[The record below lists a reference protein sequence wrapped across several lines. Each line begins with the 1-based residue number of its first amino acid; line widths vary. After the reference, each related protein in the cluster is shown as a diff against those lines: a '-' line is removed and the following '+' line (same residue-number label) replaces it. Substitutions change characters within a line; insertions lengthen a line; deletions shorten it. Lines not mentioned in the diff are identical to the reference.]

1 MSNKVVVDVYNNI
14 IQDVVNSVRD
24 RFEEEG
30 LDDDGAQQLKDLW
43 EANLRATRV
52 APFDPDYLATDP
64 TLPLE
69 YPVEDPVGYAGDIP
83 FGQPI
88 GAYGDAGADVYQG
101 GLRGGASGPMR
112 IRGGASSEEEEDEE
126 EDYEDEEDVK
136 PFLGGDGS
144 ALGGHGANHD
154 QQIFKQYAGFAKTE
168 DEDYDDAESSR
179 KPRDIKGAIKRDP
192 NVQPNENGIYPGE
205 EIIDSDLDDSEE
217 EDEFAGP
224 EDEDE
229 DPEDDLTKDVMYCIC
244 DKVARVKN
252 KWKVTFRD
260 GFIRANG
267 KEYLFNRCTGEFE
280 W

>member
-1 MSNKVVVDVYNNI
+1 MSNKIVVDVYNTI

-30 LDDDGAQQLKDLW
+30 LDDDGAQQLKDVW
-43 EANLRATRV
+43 EANLKATRV
-52 APFDPDYLATDP
+52 APFDPDFIGTDP
-64 TLPLE
+64 TLPLD
-69 YPVEDPVGYAGDIP
+69 YPVEDPIGYAGEMP
-83 FGQPI
+83 YGQPM
-88 GAYGDAGADVYQG
+88 GAYGDAGAGMYQG
-101 GLRGGASGPMR
+101 GLRGGAPETMR

-136 PFLGGDGS
+136 PFLADDGS
-144 ALGGHGANHD
+144 AQGVNPD
-154 QQIFKQYAGFAKTE
+154 QQIFKQYAGFAKGE
-168 DEDYDDAESSR
+168 DDEDDGAGSSR
-179 KPRDIKGAIKRDP
+179 KPRDNKGAIKRDP
-192 NVQPNENGIYPGE
+192 GVQPNENGIYPGE

-217 EDEFAGP
+217 EDEFAGA

-229 DPEDDLTKDVMYCIC
+229 DPDDDLTKDVMYCIC